1 MPVLCR
7 IDVINPTTITSR
19 GEQSRKHKYMVK
31 GDRLVPELP
40 LSLAPYLPF
49 KELTSFQPT
58 RETAGFLQPS
68 KPSDF
73 HLWLSVHLKQV

>member
-40 LSLAPYLPF
+40 LSLAPTLS
-49 KELTSFQPT
+49 TC
-58 RETAGFLQPS
+58 
-68 KPSDF
+68 
-73 HLWLSVHLKQV
+73 HLRS